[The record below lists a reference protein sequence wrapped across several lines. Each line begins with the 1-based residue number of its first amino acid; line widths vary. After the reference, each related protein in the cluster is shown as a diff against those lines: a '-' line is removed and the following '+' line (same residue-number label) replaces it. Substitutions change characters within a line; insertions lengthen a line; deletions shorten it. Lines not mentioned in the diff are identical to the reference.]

1 MEQEVLDKVQSKLPN
16 VKTTIFTVM
25 SKMANDHNAIN
36 LSQGFPDFPIDS
48 KLAEL
53 VTKAMKDGFN
63 QYSPMQGLPSLREAI
78 AKKLSHTCQL
88 KIDVNEN
95 IVVTAGATQAIFTA
109 ISALVHKGDEVV
121 LFAPAYDCYAPA
133 VELFG
138 AKPVYCQLKAPD
150 YQVDWD
156 EVRSK
161 VNSKTRLIIINT
173 PHNPTGTVLSA
184 ADMKEL
190 EKIVLNSNAYLLSDE
205 VYEHI
210 VFDGHK
216 HQSAALFPDLYK
228 RSLIV
233 ASFGKTFH
241 VTGWKL
247 GYIYGPEYLMKEYKK
262 VHQYNVFCVNTPMQ
276 VALSEYVS
284 HPENYEKIPDFYQ
297 RKRDVFLDAVKGSQ
311 FTFTPAQGTYFQ
323 ILNYENISDMGEVEF
338 AEELTKKYKVA
349 SIPLSVFYSPELNQH
364 TLRFCFAKNEETLKK
379 AGEILKSITA

>member
-1 MEQEVLDKVQSKLPN
+1 MEQEVLEKVESKLPN

-53 VTKAMKDGFN
+53 VGKAMKDGFN
-63 QYSPMQGLPSLREAI
+63 QYSPMQGLPALREAI
-78 AKKLSHTCQL
+78 AKKLDHTYQL

-121 LFAPAYDCYAPA
+121 IFTPAYDCYAPA
-133 VELFG
+133 VELYG
-138 AKPVYCQLKAPD
+138 GKPVYCQLKAPD
-150 YQVDWD
+150 YSIDWD
-156 EVRSK
+156 EVKSK
-161 VNSKTRLIIINT
+161 VNAKTRLIIINT
-173 PHNPTGTVLSA
+173 PHNPTGTLLSA

-190 EKIVLNSNAYLLSDE
+190 EKIVLSSNAYLLSDE

-210 VFDGHK
+210 VFDGLQ
-216 HQSAALFPDLYK
+216 HQSAALFPELYK

-276 VALSEYVS
+276 LALSEYVS
-284 HPENYEKIPDFYQ
+284 HSENYEKIPDFYQ

-323 ILNYENISDMGEVEF
+323 VLNYENISDQGEVEF
-338 AEELTKKYKVA
+338 AEELTKKHKVA
-349 SIPLSVFYSPELNQH
+349 SIPLSVFYNPELNQH

>member
-1 MEQEVLDKVQSKLPN
+1 VLEKVESKLPN

-36 LSQGFPDFPIDS
+36 LSQGFPDFPIDPQ
-48 KLAEL
+48 LAEL
-53 VTKAMKDGFN
+53 VYKAMKDGFN
-63 QYSPMQGLPSLREAI
+63 QYSPMQGLPALREAI
-78 AKKLSHTCQL
+78 AQKLDHTYGL
-88 KIDVNEN
+88 KIDINEN
-95 IVVTAGATQAIFTA
+95 VVVTAGATQALFTA
-109 ISALVHKGDEVV
+109 IGALVHKGDEVII
-121 LFAPAYDCYAPA
+121 FTPAYDCYGPS

-138 AKPVYCQLKAPD
+138 GKPVYCELKAPD
-150 YQVDWD
+150 YKVDWD
-156 EVRSK
+156 EVKSK

-173 PHNPTGTVLSA
+173 PHNPTGTLLSA

-190 EKIVLNSNAYLLSDE
+190 EKIVLSSNAYLLSDE

-210 VFDGHK
+210 VFDGLK
-216 HQSAALFPDLYK
+216 HESAALFPELYK

-241 VTGWKL
+241 ITGWKL

-284 HPENYEKIPDFYQ
+284 HPENYEKIPSFYQ
-297 RKRDVFLDAVKGSQ
+297 RKRDIFLDAVKGSK
-311 FTFTPAQGTYFQ
+311 FTFTPAEGTYFQ
-323 ILNYENISDMGEVEF
+323 VLNYEAISHKGEVEF
-338 AEELTKKYKVA
+338 AEELTKIHKVA

-364 TLRFCFAKNEETLKK
+364 TLRFCFAKNEETLER